1 MEVKGSGAQGLYREV
16 KSERSAEQKRE
27 RMNKNRI

>member
-1 MEVKGSGAQGLYREV
+1 MEVKGSGVQGHQREEM
-16 KSERSAEQKRE
+16 SERSAEQKRE